1 MDVSAGT
8 TSAASTV
15 TDSFSII
22 MLLLLWLVSPF
33 GFVTTKK
40 WVGKWWNRLLPRWL
54 FVIWALL
61 RHNSETT
68 SVGHWRTCEYKKVI
82 ALWAFSLTCLVWENA
97 LFAWLRHHISIGN
110 KRMYRNDELL
120 YEYLSSSFCTV
131 SFLVD
136 LARLLG
142 NKRSLNYTMW
152 YIAPAR
158 RNYTTF
164 SSGSWPM
171 LLDQEEVALRSKK
184 HQASSSCL
192 LLLVL
197 HNGSCSCISDCK
209 QAFIYYLIYYPTR
222 IISYFIPKEIQ
233 RQWEMEESNMKDGGR
248 CAVVWYASVSF
259 YVLTSAETF
268 LKYRNTKVT
277 TAPRTRGNWGNNQHG
292 WITNFPSKKETFNP
306 AWSHTNN
313 LSEHCNYTYYC
324 SRKRSTFLDKFL
336 LIVSVCDSMQWP

>member
-1 MDVSAGT
+1 MESIVAAMAFCYLSAPTAQLRDDIRRPLKDMWIQEGNC
-8 TSAASTV
+8 S
-15 TDSFSII
+15 
-22 MLLLLWLVSPF
+22 M
-33 GFVTTKK
+33 GFFPHVPGLRKC
-40 WVGKWWNRLLPRWL
+40 
-54 FVIWALL
+54 FV
-61 RHNSETT
+61 RM
-68 SVGHWRTCEYKKVI
+68 I
-82 ALWAFSLTCLVWENA
+82 APPHFDRQQENVQ
-97 LFAWLRHHISIGN
+97 
-110 KRMYRNDELL
+110 YRNDELL

-222 IISYFIPKEIQ
+222 ITSYFIPKEIQ
-233 RQWEMEESNMKDGGR
+233 RQWEMEESNMKDGR

-268 LKYRNTKVT
+268 LKYRNAKVT

-324 SRKRSTFLDKFL
+324 SRKRSTFLDKNF
-336 LIVSVCDSMQWP
+336 C

>member
-61 RHNSETT
+61 RHTPSRHPSAIEGHVNMWIQEGNCSMGFFPSRAWSEKMLCSHDCATT
-68 SVGHWRTCEYKKVI
+68 FRSATRECTGTMNYRTNIY
-82 ALWAFSLTCLVWENA
+82 LVA
-97 LFAWLRHHISIGN
+97 TV
-110 KRMYRNDELL
+110 L
-120 YEYLSSSFCTV
+120 YL
-131 SFLVD
+131 
-136 LARLLG
+136 RLLG

-164 SSGSWPM
+164 ASGSWPM
-171 LLDQEEVALRSKK
+171 LLDQEEVALRSKKK

-209 QAFIYYLIYYPTR
+209 QAFINYLIYYPTR
-222 IISYFIPKEIQ
+222 ITSYFIPKEI
-233 RQWEMEESNMKDGGR
+233 
-248 CAVVWYASVSF
+248 
-259 YVLTSAETF
+259 
-268 LKYRNTKVT
+268 
-277 TAPRTRGNWGNNQHG
+277 
-292 WITNFPSKKETFNP
+292 
-306 AWSHTNN
+306 
-313 LSEHCNYTYYC
+313 
-324 SRKRSTFLDKFL
+324 
-336 LIVSVCDSMQWP
+336 